1 VRYHQLNGKLSK
13 KRETVIFPLK
23 GAQRKEH
30 RDFHADYHSSGSAA
44 MVPMEEYE
52 ILHLLL

>member
-1 VRYHQLNGKLSK
+1 MTNCQRKE
-13 KRETVIFPLK
+13 RTVIFPLK
-23 GAQRKEH
+23 GAQRKVH

-44 MVPMEEYE
+44 VVPLEEYE